1 MKDYSTMRIMA
12 DGGIVEF
19 IFSMEKIFNK
29 WKNMKEIYYTS
40 LGFFW
45 DFEFGKNRK
54 WHMTFWMELIYWE
67 FNDFFIFSCS
77 EIKKISWDV
86 GDFNLLGM
94 IMQKI
99 DKNEFR

>member
-1 MKDYSTMRIMA
+1 MRIMA

-29 WKNMKEIYYTS
+29 WKNMKEIYYAS

-54 WHMTFWMELIYWE
+54 
-67 FNDFFIFSCS
+67 
-77 EIKKISWDV
+77 
-86 GDFNLLGM
+86 
-94 IMQKI
+94 
-99 DKNEFR
+99 